1 MGGTRIPVMKYVVLG
16 ITSGCRAVCA
26 PPPSTARVMGTAL
39 RIRHR
44 PPPRGALLEETTL
57 VQSTGRVKKCRLA
70 PFRAFQSNS
79 LSGGFAS
86 FSPVFHITCLSP
98 KPRECR
104 KEPRHVRSTAPASQV
119 KLTFTGAL
127 IARLFLP
134 WLQPLFYPTHLS
146 QRCFLKGFQAFYTKK
161 KKKKKSWLTH
171 FSRYCLLNDQADFC
185 KA

>member
-98 KPRECR
+98 KPRECC

-161 KKKKKSWLTH
+161 KKKKKRAGLPTSH
-171 FSRYCLLNDQADFC
+171 VIVF
-185 KA
+185 